1 MGKKIELTIKAQN
14 KINLNIPEN
23 KKLSLDIS
31 RSGGG
36 GAYPPLTQKPSV
48 NDVVLLG
55 NKTFED
61 LGDHIL
67 TNIEI
72 KTLFDRVFKQG
83 GN

>member
-36 GAYPPLTQKPSV
+36 GSYPPLTQKPSV

-72 KTLFDRVFKQG
+72 KTLFDRVFKG